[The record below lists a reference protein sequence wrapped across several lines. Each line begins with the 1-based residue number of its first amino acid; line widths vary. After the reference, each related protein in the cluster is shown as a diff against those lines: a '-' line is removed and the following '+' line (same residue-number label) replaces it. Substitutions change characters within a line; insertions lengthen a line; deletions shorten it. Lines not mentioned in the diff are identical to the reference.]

1 MDTMI
6 EIGKII
12 LMVAGVGGILAAL
25 AFFAALRNEELE
37 KEEARREY
45 REKEETRSRRIE
57 IAEVA
62 KKAMIPDINGIS
74 HCFIKV
80 GDILRGHADNMG
92 FLERRVNALS
102 RRVEELEMARAV
114 ESPEK
119 HENHDTDMGQMESL
133 GKSRRK
139 HGTRA

>member
-1 MDTMI
+1 MTIATVIVGIFATMGVYATIKTLADSYWDAKI
-6 EIGKII
+6 EMK
-12 LMVAGVGGILAAL
+12 A
-25 AFFAALRNEELE
+25 
-37 KEEARREY
+37 EEAIKERKDTHDRRV
-45 REKEETRSRRIE
+45 E

-74 HCFIKV
+74 HCFIRV
-80 GDILRGHADNMG
+80 GDILRGHAYYTES
-92 FLERRVNALS
+92 LERRIDVLS
-102 RRVEELEMARAV
+102 RRVADLEMAKAV

-119 HENHDTDMGQMESL
+119 HENHDTDMVQMEAL

>member
-1 MDTMI
+1 MTIATVIVGIFATMGVYATIKTLADSYWDAKI
-6 EIGKII
+6 EMK
-12 LMVAGVGGILAAL
+12 A
-25 AFFAALRNEELE
+25 
-37 KEEARREY
+37 EEAIKERKDTHDRRV
-45 REKEETRSRRIE
+45 E

-74 HCFIKV
+74 HCFIRV
-80 GDILRGHADNMG
+80 GDILRGHAYYMES
-92 FLERRVNALS
+92 LERRIDVLS
-102 RRVEELEMARAV
+102 RRVADLEMAKAV

-119 HENHDTDMGQMESL
+119 HENHDTDMVQMEAL